1 MSTFTL
7 TALPYL
13 KNLKLITPVISAG
26 VSSWAL
32 YEVSTAPLQCTNG
45 QNDQGTAVRRPA
57 KFGCKTM
64 IEAEAS
70 LHEKDADI
78 DQLLENERLEKAA
91 AEAEAQAIQELT
103 NIHLDEAEEKEEN
116 HLAADETTEAFLT
129 EAEVEAVT
137 TITLQYIDQR
147 EAELLGCE
155 VISFADTEP
164 EAPTVTTQT
173 FMDEVDTP
181 TVHPLAEEEMFEV
194 MDTEDHLDSDTEDLG
209 NESHEDADV
218 EVEAEDRN
226 TLTDTQ
232 LDDTKATFSQTLAEI
247 EILKKDT
254 PEIDTRK
261 CNPNST
267 NFISSGEEACFEIY
281 TCHGAPISDLSMV
294 PDEDEV
300 LMPPHELFESE
311 KLSTWPELSDCK
323 AVHKLTSKG
332 KKSNMKCEYVNF
344 MKQQEN
350 KKVTG

>member
-1 MSTFTL
+1 
-7 TALPYL
+7 
-13 KNLKLITPVISAG
+13 
-26 VSSWAL
+26 
-32 YEVSTAPLQCTNG
+32 
-45 QNDQGTAVRRPA
+45 
-57 KFGCKTM
+57 
-64 IEAEAS
+64 
-70 LHEKDADI
+70 
-78 DQLLENERLEKAA
+78 
-91 AEAEAQAIQELT
+91 
-103 NIHLDEAEEKEEN
+103 
-116 HLAADETTEAFLT
+116 
-129 EAEVEAVT
+129 
-137 TITLQYIDQR
+137 
-147 EAELLGCE
+147 
-155 VISFADTEP
+155 
-164 EAPTVTTQT
+164 
-173 FMDEVDTP
+173 
-181 TVHPLAEEEMFEV
+181 MFEV
-194 MDTEDHLDSDTEDLG
+194 MDTEDHLDSDTEDLADETTEVVLTEAEVEEIKKFMLEYIDQREAELLAG

-281 TCHGAPISDLSMV
+281 TCHGATISDLSMV

>member
-1 MSTFTL
+1 M
-7 TALPYL
+7 
-13 KNLKLITPVISAG
+13 
-26 VSSWAL
+26 
-32 YEVSTAPLQCTNG
+32 
-45 QNDQGTAVRRPA
+45 
-57 KFGCKTM
+57 
-64 IEAEAS
+64 
-70 LHEKDADI
+70 
-78 DQLLENERLEKAA
+78 
-91 AEAEAQAIQELT
+91 
-103 NIHLDEAEEKEEN
+103 
-116 HLAADETTEAFLT
+116 
-129 EAEVEAVT
+129 
-137 TITLQYIDQR
+137 LQYIDQR

-173 FMDEVDTP
+173 LMDEVDTP
-181 TVHPLAEEEMFEV
+181 TVHPLEEEMFEV

-209 NESHEDADV
+209 NESHEDAGV

-232 LDDTKATFSQTLAEI
+232 LDDTKATFSQTLG
-247 EILKKDT
+247 
-254 PEIDTRK
+254 
-261 CNPNST
+261 NPNST
-267 NFISSGEEACFEIY
+267 NFISSGEEACFEIC

-350 KKVTG
+350 KKASALEDLVVCGGLLSMVVSSYEDTDGKIA

>member
-1 MSTFTL
+1 M
-7 TALPYL
+7 
-13 KNLKLITPVISAG
+13 
-26 VSSWAL
+26 
-32 YEVSTAPLQCTNG
+32 
-45 QNDQGTAVRRPA
+45 
-57 KFGCKTM
+57 
-64 IEAEAS
+64 
-70 LHEKDADI
+70 EK
-78 DQLLENERLEKAA
+78 
-91 AEAEAQAIQELT
+91 
-103 NIHLDEAEEKEEN
+103 H
-116 HLAADETTEAFLT
+116 
-129 EAEVEAVT
+129 
-137 TITLQYIDQR
+137 
-147 EAELLGCE
+147 LGCE
-155 VISFADTEP
+155 VISVADTEP

-173 FMDEVDTP
+173 FVDEVDTP
-181 TVHPLAEEEMFEV
+181 TVHPLA
-194 MDTEDHLDSDTEDLG
+194 G

-232 LDDTKATFSQTLAEI
+232 LDDTKATFSQTLG
-247 EILKKDT
+247 
-254 PEIDTRK
+254 
-261 CNPNST
+261 NPNST
-267 NFISSGEEACFEIY
+267 NFISSGEEACFEIC

>member
-1 MSTFTL
+1 MDEVDTPTVHPLAGNESHEDADGEVEAEDRNTL
-7 TALPYL
+7 TDTQLDDTTATFSQTLGNPNSTNFISSGEEACFEICTCHGAPISDLSMVPDEDEVLMPPHELFESEKLSTWPELSDCKALH
-13 KNLKLITPVISAG
+13 KLTSKG
-26 VSSWAL
+26 KKSNMKCE
-32 YEVSTAPLQCTNG
+32 Y
-45 QNDQGTAVRRPA
+45 
-57 KFGCKTM
+57 

-91 AEAEAQAIQELT
+91 AEAEAQAIQDLM
-103 NIHLDEAEEKEEN
+103 NIHLDEAEDKEEN

-129 EAEVEAVT
+129 EAEVEAVKT
-137 TITLQYIDQR
+137 VMLQYIDQR

-181 TVHPLAEEEMFEV
+181 TVHPLA
-194 MDTEDHLDSDTEDLG
+194 G

-226 TLTDTQ
+226 TLMDTQ
-232 LDDTKATFSQTLAEI
+232 LDHTKATFSQTLG
-247 EILKKDT
+247 
-254 PEIDTRK
+254 
-261 CNPNST
+261 NPNST

-311 KLSTWPELSDCK
+311 KLSTWPELSD
-323 AVHKLTSKG
+323 
-332 KKSNMKCEYVNF
+332 
-344 MKQQEN
+344 
-350 KKVTG
+350 

>member
-1 MSTFTL
+1 
-7 TALPYL
+7 
-13 KNLKLITPVISAG
+13 
-26 VSSWAL
+26 
-32 YEVSTAPLQCTNG
+32 
-45 QNDQGTAVRRPA
+45 
-57 KFGCKTM
+57 
-64 IEAEAS
+64 
-70 LHEKDADI
+70 
-78 DQLLENERLEKAA
+78 
-91 AEAEAQAIQELT
+91 
-103 NIHLDEAEEKEEN
+103 
-116 HLAADETTEAFLT
+116 
-129 EAEVEAVT
+129 
-137 TITLQYIDQR
+137 
-147 EAELLGCE
+147 
-155 VISFADTEP
+155 
-164 EAPTVTTQT
+164 
-173 FMDEVDTP
+173 
-181 TVHPLAEEEMFEV
+181 MFEV
-194 MDTEDHLDSDTEDLG
+194 MDTEDHLDSDTEDLADEATEVVLTEAEVEEIKKFMLEYIDQREAELLAG

-281 TCHGAPISDLSMV
+281 TYHGAPISDLSMV